1 MTMTISEKLSEETIA
16 ERFARLG
23 HGKNYATALAFL
35 RIPARYIDMGQACER
50 HGLAR
55 FADDGEMLFQ
65 APDDVIAENAVAA
78 YNAARAEARPAVDRE
93 AVARELWN
101 LATGCE
107 PGEAWAWEKAIWI
120 AAFWPEAFSC
130 RDLVSKCFQA
140 TDAILALLSPAT
152 PPGAVDTSA

>member
-1 MTMTISEKLSEETIA
+1 MSEKLSEETIA

-23 HGKNYATALAFL
+23 HGKNYAAALAFL

-93 AVARELWN
+93 AVITAI
-101 LATGCE
+101 
-107 PGEAWAWEKAIWI
+107 GEAVTYLDWYGAEL
-120 AAFWPEAFSC
+120 AA
-130 RDLVSKCFQA
+130 
-140 TDAILALLSPAT
+140 DAILALLSPTA
-152 PPGAVDTSA
+152 DTAPSRDNAGGGG

>member
-1 MTMTISEKLSEETIA
+1 MSEKLSEENLA
-16 ERFARLG
+16 LVERTFPDESFGSG
-23 HGKNYATALAFL
+23 HGWVLTSSDLNRLL
-35 RIPARYIDMGQACER
+35 
-50 HGLAR
+50 
-55 FADDGEMLFQ
+55 
-65 APDDVIAENAVAA
+65 
-78 YNAARAEARPAVDRE
+78 NAARAEARPAVDRE

-140 TDAILALLSPAT
+140 TDAILALLSPAAEAA
-152 PPGAVDTSA
+152 PSRDDAGGGAHKQENDHG

>member
-1 MTMTISEKLSEETIA
+1 MSENLSETTEW
-16 ERFARLG
+16 FW
-23 HGKNYATALAFL
+23 
-35 RIPARYIDMGQACER
+35 RIVDEV
-50 HGLAR
+50 GLA
-55 FADDGEMLFQ
+55 DVPSDEQ
-65 APDDVIAENAVAA
+65 AALRLLVQR
-78 YNAARAEARPAVDRE
+78 AARAEARPAVDRE

-120 AAFWPEAFSC
+120 AAFWPEAFSY

-152 PPGAVDTSA
+152 SPGEGSSSANRAARIASDHAASETLRKSEEG